1 MSTPVSHST
10 FNPSKSSQE
19 SPVLKKNNRWKIFFS
34 KLGPGLITGAS
45 DDDPSGIATYSQVG
59 TQFGYGL
66 LWTMLLSYPL
76 MSAFQEV
83 CARVGRVTGCG
94 IAANLRKFYP
104 KALLYSVVALMAIA
118 NIFNLGADIGAMGAA
133 THLLL
138 PTNTGLLIVAF
149 GFVTTL
155 AVVFIPY
162 STYSKYLKWL
172 TLSLFA
178 YVGVAFRVP
187 IHWLKVVHYTVIPH
201 VACRR
206 NI

>member
-118 NIFNLGADIGAMGAA
+118 NIFN
-133 THLLL
+133 
-138 PTNTGLLIVAF
+138 
-149 GFVTTL
+149 
-155 AVVFIPY
+155 
-162 STYSKYLKWL
+162 
-172 TLSLFA
+172 
-178 YVGVAFRVP
+178 
-187 IHWLKVVHYTVIPH
+187 
-201 VACRR
+201 
-206 NI
+206 